1 MENMAEIM
9 DNVLKNMTDKE
20 LSKATLE
27 KLQLLNGKKYCI
39 SDLEH
44 IVKHTPIK
52 LIYILKTQH
61 LTAEFCRN
69 YILNEKYII
78 HEVDDLTEEEVVS
91 YQPHIK
97 IEDLL
102 VD

>member
-1 MENMAEIM
+1 MTEIK
-9 DNVLKNMTDKE
+9 DEVLRNMTQKE
-20 LSKATLE
+20 LSKATLQ
-27 KLQLLNGKKYCI
+27 KLELMNDKKYCI

-52 LIYILKTQH
+52 LVYILKTQH
-61 LTAEFCRN
+61 LTADFCKN

-97 IEDLL
+97 IEELL
-102 VD
+102 N

>member
-1 MENMAEIM
+1 MTEIK
-9 DNVLKNMTDKE
+9 DEVLRNMTQKE
-20 LSKATLE
+20 LSKATLQ
-27 KLQLLNGKKYCI
+27 KLELMNDKKYCI

-44 IVKHTPIK
+44 IVKYTPIK

-61 LTAEFCRN
+61 LTADFCKN

-78 HEVDDLTEEEVVS
+78 HEIDELTEEEVVS

-97 IEDLL
+97 IEELL
-102 VD
+102 N

>member
-1 MENMAEIM
+1 MVKIKDE
-9 DNVLKNMTDKE
+9 VLLHMSNE
-20 LSKATLE
+20 QLSKATLQDFE
-27 KLQLLNGKKYCI
+27 LMNGKKYCI

-44 IVKHTPIK
+44 IVKYTPIK

-61 LTAEFCRN
+61 LTAEFCKN

-97 IEDLL
+97 IEELL
-102 VD
+102 DC